1 MAYIAR
7 SIILLAHI
15 LLVTGITGCGKLPR
29 PKEPAPTVGQIPI
42 QQASTG
48 VQLQVDLAPYVT
60 NNSGQGL
67 TWQLLSGGGAMQ
79 GSTYVGVF
87 NQIGSFEISF
97 RVANQDGNSTDSD
110 FKIVTLAGHLA
121 VVQNGNDLEMLDGSS
136 GILYPVAVGGAVP
149 LVFRKLLPDGSFV
162 YERMG
167 GSGIDLFTYDH
178 NASRQIGRSSGL
190 NTRYDSHTPSGQVFF
205 EEGTASET
213 GLYMW
218 DPQGETTT
226 TVAWRPSMHNRNAF
240 FAPPD
245 LIYFE
250 FGNNGQSDVNH
261 WRIGA
266 GGSATAYSSTTSEEI
281 KAVVPDGGVVFSSKG
296 LGGED
301 DLLYYQMGRGLF
313 TVGGDL
319 PSSVQA
325 QDMTYV
331 THSSQS
337 LVVFET
343 GTTSRDLWVWSPS
356 GLSSRAAATTAAD
369 ERFLALT
376 HDDLIVYSV
385 ATAPGNDDLKLFN
398 YSTGASLSVAA
409 SLDNE
414 VFESALSD
422 SDVIFAV
429 ESATGRDLYRFDA
442 ATGNVDTIAAVVGE
456 SHSAVAVLGNDSL
469 VYSRAGALGGTL
481 TWNPITGASAL
492 VGDSSS
498 SFAGEGAN
506 GDFLIHLVVS
516 GQTDL
521 ALWDA
526 DQGQVVSVA
535 QAAQDEVFEAA
546 FGNGVV
552 IYSRVVP
559 PKATADLYHWVNGTA
574 TRITN
579 GAATHSVI
587 EVVRGAL

>member
-1 MAYIAR
+1 M
-7 SIILLAHI
+7 
-15 LLVTGITGCGKLPR
+15 
-29 PKEPAPTVGQIPI
+29 
-42 QQASTG
+42 
-48 VQLQVDLAPYVT
+48 
-60 NNSGQGL
+60 
-67 TWQLLSGGGAMQ
+67 
-79 GSTYVGVF
+79 
-87 NQIGSFEISF
+87 
-97 RVANQDGNSTDSD
+97 
-110 FKIVTLAGHLA
+110 
-121 VVQNGNDLEMLDGSS
+121 
-136 GILYPVAVGGAVP
+136 
-149 LVFRKLLPDGSFV
+149 
-162 YERMG
+162 
-167 GSGIDLFTYDH
+167 
-178 NASRQIGRSSGL
+178 
-190 NTRYDSHTPSGQVFF
+190 
-205 EEGTASET
+205 
-213 GLYMW
+213 
-218 DPQGETTT
+218 
-226 TVAWRPSMHNRNAF
+226 
-240 FAPPD
+240 
-245 LIYFE
+245 
-250 FGNNGQSDVNH
+250 
-261 WRIGA
+261 
-266 GGSATAYSSTTSEEI
+266 
-281 KAVVPDGGVVFSSKG
+281 
-296 LGGED
+296 
-301 DLLYYQMGRGLF
+301 
-313 TVGGDL
+313 
-319 PSSVQA
+319 
-325 QDMTYV
+325 
-331 THSSQS
+331 
-337 LVVFET
+337 
-343 GTTSRDLWVWSPS
+343 
-356 GLSSRAAATTAAD
+356 
-369 ERFLALT
+369 
-376 HDDLIVYSV
+376 